1 MINKKLTNKI
11 NKEYEIFVFNKK
23 KFVLLFKKACK
34 KTKITK

>member
-23 KFVLLFKKACK
+23 KLVLLFEKACK